1 MYITPNGITQST
13 LPRPGARRHH
23 GGATRRCWRCGRR
36 AGRLARPGLRLPPAH
51 HGAARTSPHPLAVGP
66 APAYP
71 PPRTPHGQFAGPAQ
85 AGQRHVAPPSCHHTA
100 NPPPTARALPAAHST
115 GRGIPAPIPQNPTD
129 PTRPAPAPGRPPH
142 PHSRRRPP
150 PHRPTC
156 DFQAVL
162 QSCRRTTILFR
173 YQNNNA
179 LLSRQRQGR
188 ADRPRKPFFSQN
200 EVQGLGPW
208 RGAGQRPA
216 LPSALISA
224 SYKFACPASS
234 VARSIAAIRLVGSA
248 RPVPA
253 ILNAVPWSGE
263 VRMIGRPSVVFTP
276 WCISSVFSGISAWS

>member
-1 MYITPNGITQST
+1 MLALRPACRPPCALWSAPASCASWSSSNISSPSGGRASSRLSPTAHSAWPVRR
-13 LPRPGARRHH
+13 PRPSRPAPRRAPFMSPHGQPATPGAR
-23 GGATRRCWRCGRR
+23 
-36 AGRLARPGLRLPPAH
+36 
-51 HGAARTSPHPLAVGP
+51 
-66 APAYP
+66 
-71 PPRTPHGQFAGPAQ
+71 PPRCL
-85 AGQRHVAPPSCHHTA
+85 QRRPWHRRA
-100 NPPPTARALPAAHST
+100 NPPK
-115 GRGIPAPIPQNPTD
+115 
-129 PTRPAPAPGRPPH
+129 PTRPAPPPGRPPH

-179 LLSRQRQGR
+179 LLPRQRQGR
-188 ADRPRKPFFSQN
+188 ADGPRKPFFSQN

-224 SYKFACPASS
+224 RYRLARPASS

-276 WCISSVFSGISAWS
+276 WCISSVFSGISA